1 MNWGIIGLGYMAKKF
16 ALSIKTLN
24 DTRLLGVCSSSFFKR
39 KKFGYR
45 FDIKSVYQFKSNED
59 FFKCD
64 LIKNI
69 YISTLS
75 NTHHEL
81 ILKAIDSGKN
91 ILCEKPMTLTYEETL
106 EISKKLKTSKV
117 FFMEAV
123 AYRSHPQIDIII
135 QKLRDNIIGPVRE
148 IYSTYG
154 FCIEKENK
162 KKRLFDLKLGG
173 GAISDVGC
181 YPVTMS
187 NLIANIK
194 NIKNEIVPEIEDVSG
209 SFHKNGVDEIAYA
222 TLNYNNGIRSKI
234 GVAIKREM
242 ENKTIIIGELGK
254 IVISN
259 PWAPEK
265 ESFIE
270 LYVGDK
276 CTKIDIKSKLDLFSC
291 QIFNVNT
298 SIKKGNLEANYPSMS
313 WKNSVNNMLTLSKW
327 KKLLL
332 DKNEKK

>member
-1 MNWGIIGLGYMAKKF
+1 MSVV
-16 ALSIKTLN
+16 AL
-24 DTRLLGVCSSSFFKR
+24 FFKR

-45 FDIKSVYQFKSNED
+45 FGVKSEYQFKNNED

-64 LIKNI
+64 QIKNI

-106 EISKKLKTSKV
+106 EISKKLKSSKV
-117 FFMEAV
+117 FFMEAI
-123 AYRSHPQIDIII
+123 AYRSHPQIDFII
-135 QKLRDNIIGPVRE
+135 QKLRDNVIGPVRE

-154 FCIEKENK
+154 FCIKNEIK

-173 GAISDVGC
+173 GAILDIGC
-181 YPVTMS
+181 YPVSIS
-187 NLIANIK
+187 NLIANI
-194 NIKNEIVPEIEDVSG
+194 NNTKNEIAPEIEDVSG
-209 SFHKNGVDEIAYA
+209 SFHKSGVDEIAYA
-222 TLNYNNGIRSKI
+222 TLNYNNGIKSKI
-234 GVAIKREM
+234 GVAIKHEM
-242 ENKTIIIGELGK
+242 ENKTIIVGALGK
-254 IVISN
+254 IVISR

-270 LYVGDK
+270 LYVDGK

-291 QIFNVNT
+291 QIHNVNT
-298 SIKKGNLEANYPSMS
+298 SIKKGYLEANYPSMS

-332 DKNEKK
+332 NNK